1 MHNRIVV
8 VNSTP
13 IIAMSA
19 TLGVILK
26 AKENGI
32 VKEVKPLILDLKDN
46 GIYISENLFMDVL
59 KMAGE

>member
-1 MHNRIVV
+1 M
-8 VNSTP
+8 
-13 IIAMSA
+13 
-19 TLGVILK
+19 GVILK

-32 VKEVKPLILDLKDN
+32 VKEVKPLISDLRDN